1 MTKWDALFA
10 AFLVFINVLAFSLMG
25 ADKRR
30 AEKRQWR
37 IKESTLFLFAFLF
50 GGVGATAGMY
60 IFRHKTKHWYFAVFF
75 PLLAVLAI
83 AAAVWIFTVI

>member
-1 MTKWDALFA
+1 MSKWDIVFA
-10 AFLVFINVLAFSLMG
+10 AYLVFINVMSFALMG

-30 AEKRQWR
+30 AEKKEWR
-37 IKESTLFLFAFLF
+37 IKESTLFLCAFLF
-50 GGVGATAGMY
+50 GGVGGTAGMY

-75 PLLAVLAI
+75 PLFAVLEV